1 MARMMT
7 RKNILAMVL
16 SVAAMLSLAMLASC
30 TMVEFEGDPV
40 ETFDGIEKLNQNRMS
55 KISFA
60 IQWPSNIPDSEKP
73 EYLTVV
79 MNRIQNTAA
88 HYVYYLDAEGNI
100 MESFD
105 APTPPESPETP
116 EEPEI
121 PNDTDSDSPADGSE
135 SDGENGDESGDGEDT
150 SGEGAEDGA
159 TDGEAGEDSGAG
171 DGENDG
177 AAGDESNEGTNEGAG
192 EGADDGDGNDEGEDR
207 GDSEEDDGTGEG
219 EEVQSPDMI
228 HNGYYSIAA
237 VGVTDYQDFIVPDIQ
252 KFEESLEVKMRDVY
266 VTVPQISKEERL
278 EKNYIDFNPVYP
290 YIRQTGP
297 FYYVRPSAESH
308 AMVATGKENTIQLN
322 PQLLT
327 RKIRFKVTVNLE
339 EGVTINRFV
348 GTISGVPQQV
358 HLMTGNVSE
367 NNTGK
372 MPFEMTS
379 TDGKTYEGYVNA
391 FGLFPSEN
399 TELIV
404 GPGILTVTLHATA
417 EKDGVIHSRIFYAS
431 LNIKNEIDAAEIMRQ
446 TEDKTAY
453 RFSDMADSDEGVL
466 SAKIK
471 DYDIIVQQ
479 NLAVT
484 RDKILYGTDQG
495 FEEWMPNDSTDDG
508 LNPEV

>member
-1 MARMMT
+1 MMTRMMT

-79 MNRIQNTAA
+79 MNRIQNTAV

-100 MESFD
+100 LESFD
-105 APTPPESPETP
+105 APTLPESPETP
-116 EEPEI
+116 EVPETPQEPETPENPDNI
-121 PNDTDSDSPADGSE
+121 EPDTPADGSEDGSENSDTPSEGSE
-135 SDGENGDESGDGEDT
+135 SDGENG
-150 SGEGAEDGA
+150 
-159 TDGEAGEDSGAG
+159 
-171 DGENDG
+171 
-177 AAGDESNEGTNEGAG
+177 
-192 EGADDGDGNDEGEDR
+192 
-207 GDSEEDDGTGEG
+207 GDSEEDDGTGEE

-308 AMVATGKENTIQLN
+308 AMVATGKENRIQLN

-479 NLAVT
+479 HLAVT

>member
-1 MARMMT
+1 MTRMMT

-79 MNRIQNTAA
+79 MNRIQNTAV

-100 MESFD
+100 LESFD
-105 APTPPESPETP
+105 APTLPESPETP
-116 EEPEI
+116 EVPETPQEPETPENPDNI
-121 PNDTDSDSPADGSE
+121 EPDTPADGSEDGSENSDTPSEGSE
-135 SDGENGDESGDGEDT
+135 SDGENG
-150 SGEGAEDGA
+150 
-159 TDGEAGEDSGAG
+159 
-171 DGENDG
+171 
-177 AAGDESNEGTNEGAG
+177 
-192 EGADDGDGNDEGEDR
+192 
-207 GDSEEDDGTGEG
+207 GDSEEDDGTGEE

-308 AMVATGKENTIQLN
+308 AMVAPLQ
-322 PQLLT
+322 
-327 RKIRFKVTVNLE
+327 
-339 EGVTINRFV
+339 
-348 GTISGVPQQV
+348 
-358 HLMTGNVSE
+358 GNGQS
-367 NNTGK
+367 
-372 MPFEMTS
+372 
-379 TDGKTYEGYVNA
+379 
-391 FGLFPSEN
+391 
-399 TELIV
+399 
-404 GPGILTVTLHATA
+404 
-417 EKDGVIHSRIFYAS
+417 
-431 LNIKNEIDAAEIMRQ
+431 
-446 TEDKTAY
+446 
-453 RFSDMADSDEGVL
+453 
-466 SAKIK
+466 
-471 DYDIIVQQ
+471 
-479 NLAVT
+479 
-484 RDKILYGTDQG
+484 
-495 FEEWMPNDSTDDG
+495 
-508 LNPEV
+508 